1 VTREFALVTGATSG
15 IGLEVAC
22 ALAVR
27 GAVVGLLGRRGDRAD
42 ALAAKLRELG
52 GDGIALPADVGD
64 PRQVEAAVSKLVGLT
79 GRLDTVVANAGIAL
93 TGTVIDMAE
102 EDWSRIMRCNLD
114 GMFYTARFTIPHLLA
129 SKGTF
134 TAIASDAGLQGA
146 VGYAA
151 YSASKHAVVGFV
163 RCLALD
169 HGPQGVRS
177 NVVCPGWVETPM
189 ADELL
194 AVASEPEIAFYRASV
209 PLGRFARPQE
219 VAKAVLHL
227 SSAEASFANGMTYSI
242 DGGSTAGYFF
252 PPA

>member
-1 VTREFALVTGATSG
+1 
-15 IGLEVAC
+15 
-22 ALAVR
+22 
-27 GAVVGLLGRRGDRAD
+27 
-42 ALAAKLRELG
+42 
-52 GDGIALPADVGD
+52 
-64 PRQVEAAVSKLVGLT
+64 
-79 GRLDTVVANAGIAL
+79 
-93 TGTVIDMAE
+93 
-102 EDWSRIMRCNLD
+102 
-114 GMFYTARFTIPHLLA
+114 LLA

-151 YSASKHAVVGFV
+151 YCASKHAVVGFV

-194 AVASEPEIAFYRASV
+194 AVASESEIAFYRGSV

-227 SSAEASFANGMTYSI
+227 SSVEASFANGMTYSI

-252 PPA
+252 APA